1 MGQNNND
8 IGLGVELELDEPDSF
23 LKVKETLTR
32 IGICSNR
39 TKTLFQTCNILHKRG
54 KYYLM
59 HFKEMFK
66 LDGKESTL
74 SEEDI
79 ERRDTIAVL
88 LKDWGLV
95 KLKQEVSSNS
105 GAMKQLKVLPY
116 SDKAN
121 WTLATK
127 YSIGTKGNHHG

>member
-8 IGLGVELELDEPDSF
+8 IGLGVEVELDEPDSF

-39 TKTLFQTCNILHKRG
+39 TKTLYQTCNILHKRG

-74 SEEDI
+74 SDEDI

-95 KLKQEVSSNS
+95 KLKQEVASNS

-116 SDKAN
+116 SDKSN

>member
-1 MGQNNND
+1 MVEQTND
-8 IGLGVELELDEPDSF
+8 IGLGIEIELGEPDDF

-39 TKTLFQTCNILHKRG
+39 TKTLYQTCNLLHKRG
-54 KYYLM
+54 KYYVM

-74 SEEDI
+74 SDEDV
-79 ERRDTIAVL
+79 ERRNTIAIL

-95 KLKQEVSSNS
+95 MLKQEVVGSN
-105 GAMKQLKVLPY
+105 GAMKQIKVLPY
-116 SDKAN
+116 SEKAN

-127 YSIGTKGNHHG
+127 YSVGTKRSIRL

>member
-1 MGQNNND
+1 MEQSIND
-8 IGLGVELELDEPDSF
+8 IGLGIEVELLEPDDF

-39 TKTLFQTCNILHKRG
+39 TKTLYQTCNVLHKRG

-66 LDGKESTL
+66 LDGKPSTL
-74 SEEDI
+74 SDEDVD
-79 ERRDTIAVL
+79 RRNTIAIL

-95 KLKQEVSSNS
+95 ILKQEVVSSE
-105 GAMKQLKVLPY
+105 GAMKQIKVLPY
-116 SDKAN
+116 SEKAN

-127 YSIGTKGNHHG
+127 YSIGSKGTHHG